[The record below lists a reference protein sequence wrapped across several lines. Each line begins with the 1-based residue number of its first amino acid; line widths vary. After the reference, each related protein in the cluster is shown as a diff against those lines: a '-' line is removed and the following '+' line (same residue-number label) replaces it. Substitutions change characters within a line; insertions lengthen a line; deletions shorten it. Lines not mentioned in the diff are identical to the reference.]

1 MRVVIAATMCSRR
14 TANVSITQK
23 LEHSARH
30 VWRSNHVKM
39 RRMRMSN
46 SNQTL
51 RNILVRRTR

>member
-1 MRVVIAATMCSRR
+1 
-14 TANVSITQK
+14 
-23 LEHSARH
+23 
-30 VWRSNHVKM
+30 VKM